1 MDISNSVALVTGAN
15 RGIGREFARILL
27 ERGATVYATA
37 RRPESID
44 LEGVR
49 ALQLDIT
56 DPASVAAVAAAA
68 SDVNLLINNAGITTG
83 NDLVSGDLEK
93 IRLELDTHFWGT
105 LSMIRAF
112 APVLAANGGGAIAN
126 VLSALSWFTTPGAGA
141 YHVGKAAGWALTNSV
156 RGELA
161 GQGTTVTGI
170 HLGAADTDMMRGY
183 DGPKVSTTEVVEAA
197 LAGVESGAAEVLVDD
212 WSRFVKAGLAGDPEA
227 FSASIRSAL
236 AG

>member
-1 MDISNSVALVTGAN
+1 MDISTSVALVTGAN
-15 RGIGREFARILL
+15 RGIGREFARILV

-49 ALQLDIT
+49 ALRLDIT
-56 DPASVAAVAAAA
+56 DPESVRAAAEAA
-68 SDVNLLINNAGITTG
+68 SDVTLLVNNAGITTG
-83 NDLVSGDLEK
+83 ADLVSGDLGK

-112 APVLAANGGGAIAN
+112 APVLTANGGGAIAN
-126 VLSALSWFTTPGAGA
+126 VLSALSWFSAPGAGA
-141 YHVGKAAGWALTNSV
+141 YHVAKAAEWALTTSV
-156 RGELA
+156 RAELA
-161 GQGTTVTGI
+161 GRGVSVTGV

-183 DGPKVSTTEVVEAA
+183 DGPKITPAQVVEAA
-197 LAGVESGAAEVLVDD
+197 LAGVEAGSAEVLVDD
-212 WSRFVKAGLAGDPEA
+212 WSRFVKAGVSETPEA
-227 FSASIRSAL
+227 FYESIRTGL